1 MHRGNNGRNV
11 VCCQWSRLR
20 CVVRLA
26 VFIAGDGRVGGH
38 GLVRVG
44 IVAPRCDGVV
54 GTGLAGVAGTGLV
67 GDAARFVGAVAA
79 SPGRGKGLENR
90 RYDGRYIV

>member
-1 MHRGNNGRNV
+1 M
-11 VCCQWSRLR
+11 
-20 CVVRLA
+20 A
-26 VFIAGDGRVGGH
+26 VFIAGDGRVGGA
-38 GLVRVG
+38 GLVSVG

-54 GTGLAGVAGTGLV
+54 GTGLAGVAGIGLAGVAGTGLV

-79 SPGRGKGLENR
+79 SPGRGKGLDNR